1 MRGRGVFLSLFLSNV
16 AYLAKGESHTTG
28 IMFVVF
34 LKSIITFI
42 VVFFVIRLMGKRQ
55 LGEMQPFEL
64 VITLIIAEV
73 ACIPMNDPYIPLYY
87 GIIPIFTLA
96 TLHIL
101 LSLLSRKSIRAR
113 KILSGSSVIV
123 IDKQG
128 INYDNMK
135 KMNMNMDDLI
145 EAVRTA
151 GYVDFSQIAY
161 AIFETNG
168 QLCVVEKEEQQQQP
182 QDDQADAPQPTL
194 LPLEIVVDGKY
205 IEENMKLSG
214 TTRTEVE
221 RVLGENGLRL
231 RDVLYAD
238 VRQDGNAYFS
248 PKRKPAFCSS
258 MAIEGGNNW

>member
-1 MRGRGVFLSLFLSNV
+1 
-16 AYLAKGESHTTG
+16 
-28 IMFVVF
+28 MFVVF
-34 LKSIITFI
+34 LKSVITFI

-73 ACIPMNDPYIPLYY
+73 ACIPMNDPYIPIYY
-87 GIIPIFTLA
+87 GLIPIFTLA

-101 LSLLSRKSIRAR
+101 LSLLSRKSIKAR

-123 IDKQG
+123 IDTSG
-128 INYDNMK
+128 INYQNMK
-135 KMNMNMDDLI
+135 RMNMNVDDLI

-168 QLCVVEKEEQQQQP
+168 KLCVVEKEQAQQQEQSRDEQSQQP
-182 QDDQADAPQPTL
+182 QKTL
-194 LPLEIVVDGKY
+194 LPLELIVDGKY
-205 IEENMKLSG
+205 LEQNLSLSG
-214 TTRTEVE
+214 TDKSEIT
-221 RVLGENGLRL
+221 RVLDENGLRL
-231 RDVLYAD
+231 TDMLYAD

-248 PKRKPAFCSS
+248 PKHKPAFCSKL
-258 MAIEGGNNW
+258 AISGGDNW

>member
-1 MRGRGVFLSLFLSNV
+1 
-16 AYLAKGESHTTG
+16 
-28 IMFVVF
+28 MFVVF
-34 LKSIITFI
+34 LKSIITFL

-87 GIIPIFTLA
+87 GIIPILTLA

-101 LSLLSRKSIRAR
+101 LSLLSRKSVKAR

-123 IDKQG
+123 IDKSG
-128 INYDNMK
+128 INYENLK
-135 KMNMNMDDLI
+135 KMNMNIDDLI
-145 EAVRTA
+145 EAVRTS

-168 QLCVVEKEEQQQQP
+168 QLCVVEKPQAQEIEQP
-182 QDDQADAPQPTL
+182 SDGENGDEADAQKAL

-205 IEENMKLSG
+205 IEENLKLSG
-214 TTRTEVE
+214 TEKSEVM
-221 RVLGENGLRL
+221 RVLEEKKLRL
-231 RDVLYAD
+231 SDLLYAD

-248 PKRKPAFCSS
+248 PKHSPAFCSTVTIS
-258 MAIEGGNNW
+258 GGSNW

>member
-1 MRGRGVFLSLFLSNV
+1 
-16 AYLAKGESHTTG
+16 
-28 IMFVVF
+28 MFVVF

-87 GIIPIFTLA
+87 GIIPILTLA

-101 LSLLSRKSIRAR
+101 LSLLSRKSVKAR

-123 IDKQG
+123 IDRSG
-128 INYDNMK
+128 INYENMK
-135 KMNMNMDDLI
+135 KMNMNVDDLI

-168 QLCVVEKEEQQQQP
+168 QLCVVEKEQQSELSSEQESGEGQGERQK
-182 QDDQADAPQPTL
+182 TM
-194 LPLEIVVDGKY
+194 LPLELIIDGKY
-205 IEENMKLSG
+205 HEQNLQLSG
-214 TTRTEVE
+214 TEKSEIE
-221 RVLGENGLRL
+221 RVLNEKGLRL
-231 RDVLYAD
+231 RDMLYAD

-248 PKRKPAFCSS
+248 PKRSNSFCSKL
-258 MAIEGGNNW
+258 AISGGDNW